1 MSTKSVTVLTP
12 CFNEADNIEPLFDAI
27 SKEFEG
33 QNEIHY
39 THLFIDN
46 ASTDGTQTILR
57 ELAKKHKNIRVI
69 INNRNF
75 GPIRSMMHALIE
87 TSDDA
92 VIHMVSDLQDPPELI
107 PQFIKKWSQGNKV
120 VIGIKEK
127 NHDSY
132 LISFIRTFYYKLI
145 NKLSEAELIQHFTG
159 FGLFDKEVI
168 DKIRKLDDPY
178 PYFRGLIAEMGY
190 ETAKIEYVQPPRKR
204 VKSKHTFY
212 SLYDIAI
219 LGITSHS
226 KVPLRIATFTGF
238 IISILSFL
246 VGLIYFIYK
255 LLFWDL
261 FEVGV
266 APVLIGIFFLSS
278 VQIFFIGLIGEYI
291 GSIHTQV
298 LRRPLVVEKE
308 RINF

>member
-1 MSTKSVTVLTP
+1 
-12 CFNEADNIEPLFDAI
+12 
-27 SKEFEG
+27 
-33 QNEIHY
+33 
-39 THLFIDN
+39 
-46 ASTDGTQTILR
+46 
-57 ELAKKHKNIRVI
+57 
-69 INNRNF
+69 
-75 GPIRSMMHALIE
+75 
-87 TSDDA
+87 
-92 VIHMVSDLQDPPELI
+92 
-107 PQFIKKWSQGNKV
+107 
-120 VIGIKEK
+120 
-127 NHDSY
+127 
-132 LISFIRTFYYKLI
+132 
-145 NKLSEAELIQHFTG
+145 
-159 FGLFDKEVI
+159 
-168 DKIRKLDDPY
+168 
-178 PYFRGLIAEMGY
+178 MGY

-204 VKSKHTFY
+204 GKSKHTFY

-246 VGLIYFIYK
+246 VGLVYFMYK

-298 LRRPLVVEKE
+298 LRRPLVLKKKE
-308 RINF
+308 LTSSKSKIID